1 MTIFVACVAG
11 NIFGWTTL
19 RSVTWLSSESVTR
32 FLLLFRRTYKMLG
45 FWSSTLF
52 SGTFLSCISDMS
64 AAHELFWRVWSWCF
78 AISAD
83 FTSLITWSRV
93 KLSFAINRRL
103 RRESRKP
110 AIIWV
115 CTIWSRRSPKQ
126 QRSALFWRSSLSCW
140 KRLINCL
147 LSKTKATFPL
157 KWSLNFVW
165 HLRTWYLHLTVWNC
179 HKCRRHYFPLRK

>member
-11 NIFGWTTL
+11 NIFGWATL

-64 AAHELFWRVWSWCF
+64 AALELFWRVWSSCF
-78 AISAD
+78 VISAD
-83 FTSLITWSRV
+83 LTSLITWSRV

-103 RRESRKP
+103 RWESRKP

-115 CTIWSRRSPKQ
+115 CTIWSRRSPKE
-126 QRSALFWRSSLSCW
+126 QRSALFWRSSIKVRTDSLSCW
-140 KRLINCL
+140 KRLKNCV

-157 KWSLNFVW
+157 KWSLNFC
-165 HLRTWYLHLTVWNC
+165 LTFAYWISSPISL
-179 HKCRRHYFPLRK
+179 KLS